1 MEITGPPLRKMIIN
15 ALNSGAKTFM
25 ADFEDSLSPTW
36 QNLLEGQFNLNQA
49 NKKQIDFTDP
59 KSGKIIN

>member
-1 MEITGPPLRKMIIN
+1 
-15 ALNSGAKTFM
+15 M

-49 NKKQIDFTDP
+49 NKNKLILLIP
-59 KSGKIIN
+59 KVGKIIN